1 MLDKNINQE
10 KIFDL
15 ENDLSFSQ
23 QFASTPL
30 TKNFIKFFL
39 NNNENVYLQKS
50 INDNKVVFSLINEIQ
65 ATQDSFYNINSR
77 KLANI
82 QQLIFNKLTELNSP
96 TLEDINQISH
106 LAINKEIDKIN
117 SNKSDIKTKYLN
129 SLKAFYNTLSNED
142 KTLFSKE
149 LNINDDLLNNI
160 KEENIKPLIHLVD
173 DNTKIIEEIL
183 NTQYKTTLYIHSLG
197 EMVDDFYYLNSYLFE
212 LEKLL
217 SDKCNNNDRK
227 NIIENDLPKLEEE
240 KSGFQLMLEQNFGLT
255 YEVLSDL
262 EKTKLF
268 KKNNEDFIEKL
279 HKQFWEI
286 TDAKNSFGICAKMP
300 LKDII
305 TIDIIQTG
313 GLQKFYQ
320 SKTIDLINF
329 KNCEIKFK
337 NVMGGI
343 FSPCDGE
350 GGLFNLKFKNLNI
363 PLTNITPVISNILNN
378 NWYVVEEV
386 FTGDIKDNFYNTE
399 YKIEDNSIKNQ
410 INKMIE
416 MEGKK
421 NITGKLTF

>member
-1 MLDKNINQE
+1 MIHKNIKQG

-15 ENDLSFSQ
+15 ENDSTFSQ

-30 TKNFIKFFL
+30 TKKFIKFFL
-39 NNNENVYLQKS
+39 DNNENIYLQKN

-65 ATQDSFYNINSR
+65 PTQDSFYNINSR

-82 QQLIFNKLTELNSP
+82 LQSIFNKLTELNSP
-96 TLEDINQISH
+96 TIEDINQISH
-106 LAINKEIDKIN
+106 LVINTEIDKIN

-129 SLKAFYNTLSNED
+129 SLKNFYNTLSNED

-149 LNINDDLLNNI
+149 LNVEGDLLINM
-160 KEENIKPLIHLVD
+160 KEENVKPLIHLVD
-173 DNTKIIEEIL
+173 DNTKVIEDVL
-183 NTQYKTTLYIHSLG
+183 NKEYKTTLYIHSFG
-197 EMVDDFYYLNSYLFE
+197 EMVDDFYYLNSYLFQ
-212 LEKLL
+212 LEQLL
-217 SDKCNNNDRK
+217 SDKCSNNTRE
-227 NIIENDLPKLEEE
+227 NIIENNLPKSEEE

-268 KKNNEDFIEKL
+268 KENNEEFIEKL
-279 HKQFWEI
+279 QKQFWEI

-305 TIDIIQTG
+305 TIDTIQTG

-320 SKTIDLINF
+320 SKTIDMINL
-329 KNCEIKFK
+329 KNCEIEFK

-350 GGLFNLKFKNLNI
+350 GGLFNLNFKNLKI
-363 PLTNITPVISNILNN
+363 PLTNITPVVSNILNN

-386 FTGDIKDNFYNTE
+386 FTGDIKNRFYDTK
-399 YKIEDNSIKNQ
+399 YTISDNSIKKQ
-410 INKMIE
+410 INEMIE
-416 MEGKK
+416 TEDRK
-421 NITGKLTF
+421 NIANKLTI

>member
-1 MLDKNINQE
+1 MMDKNIKQE

-15 ENDLSFSQ
+15 ENDLTFSQ
-23 QFASTPL
+23 QFNSTPL

-39 NNNENVYLQKS
+39 DNNENIYLQKN
-50 INDNKVVFSLINEIQ
+50 INDNEVVFSLINEIQ

-82 QQLIFNKLTELNSP
+82 QQSVFNKLTELNSP

-149 LNINDDLLNNI
+149 LNINDDLLYNI

-255 YEVLSDL
+255 YEVLSD
-262 EKTKLF
+262 
-268 KKNNEDFIEKL
+268 
-279 HKQFWEI
+279 
-286 TDAKNSFGICAKMP
+286 
-300 LKDII
+300 
-305 TIDIIQTG
+305 
-313 GLQKFYQ
+313 
-320 SKTIDLINF
+320 
-329 KNCEIKFK
+329 
-337 NVMGGI
+337 
-343 FSPCDGE
+343 
-350 GGLFNLKFKNLNI
+350 
-363 PLTNITPVISNILNN
+363 
-378 NWYVVEEV
+378 
-386 FTGDIKDNFYNTE
+386 
-399 YKIEDNSIKNQ
+399 
-410 INKMIE
+410 
-416 MEGKK
+416 
-421 NITGKLTF
+421 

>member
-1 MLDKNINQE
+1 MIDKDIKQE

-15 ENDLSFSQ
+15 ENDLTFSQ
-23 QFASTPL
+23 QFSSTPL

-39 NNNENVYLQKS
+39 DNNENTYLQKN

-65 ATQDSFYNINSR
+65 VTQDSFYNINSR

-82 QQLIFNKLTELNSP
+82 LQSIFNKLTELNSP

-106 LAINKEIDKIN
+106 LAINTEIDKTN
-117 SNKSDIKTKYLN
+117 SNKSDVKTKYLN
-129 SLKAFYNTLSNED
+129 SLKDFYNILSNED

-149 LNINDDLLNNI
+149 LNVDGDLLINM
-160 KEENIKPLIHLVD
+160 KEENVKPLIHLVD
-173 DNTKIIEEIL
+173 DHTKIVDEIL
-183 NTQYKTTLYIHSLG
+183 NKQYKTTLYIHSIG
-197 EMVDDFYYLNSYLFE
+197 EMIDDFYYLNSYLFE

-217 SDKCNNNDRK
+217 SDKCNNNTRQ

-268 KKNNEDFIEKL
+268 KKNNEEFIEKL

-286 TDAKNSFGICAKMP
+286 TEAKNSFGICVKMP

-305 TIDIIQTG
+305 TIDTIQTG

-320 SKTIDLINF
+320 SKTIDMINF

-350 GGLFNLKFKNLNI
+350 GGLFNFKFKNLNI
-363 PLTNITPVISNILNN
+363 PLINITPVVSNILNN

-386 FTGDIKDNFYNTE
+386 FTGDIKDKFYDTE
-399 YKIEDNSIKNQ
+399 YKIEDNSIKKR
-410 INKMIE
+410 INEMIE
-416 MEGKK
+416 IEDRK
-421 NITGKLTF
+421 NTANKLTI

>member
-1 MLDKNINQE
+1 MIDKDIKQE

-15 ENDLSFSQ
+15 ENDLTFSQ
-23 QFASTPL
+23 QFSSTPL

-39 NNNENVYLQKS
+39 DNNENTYLQKN

-65 ATQDSFYNINSR
+65 VTQDSFYNINSR

-82 QQLIFNKLTELNSP
+82 LQSIFNKLTELNSP

-106 LAINKEIDKIN
+106 LAINTEIDKTN
-117 SNKSDIKTKYLN
+117 SNKSDVKTKYLN
-129 SLKAFYNTLSNED
+129 SLKDFYNILSNED

-149 LNINDDLLNNI
+149 LNVDGDLLINM
-160 KEENIKPLIHLVD
+160 KEENVKPLIHLVD
-173 DNTKIIEEIL
+173 DHTKIVDEIL
-183 NTQYKTTLYIHSLG
+183 NKQYKTTLYIHSIG
-197 EMVDDFYYLNSYLFE
+197 EMIDDFYYLNSYLFE

-217 SDKCNNNDRK
+217 SDKCNNNTRQ

-240 KSGFQLMLEQNFGLT
+240 KSGFQLMLEQNFELT

-268 KKNNEDFIEKL
+268 KKNNEEFIEKL

-286 TDAKNSFGICAKMP
+286 TEAKNSFGICVKMP

-305 TIDIIQTG
+305 TIDTIQTG

-320 SKTIDLINF
+320 SKTIDMINF

-350 GGLFNLKFKNLNI
+350 GGLFNFKFKNLNI
-363 PLTNITPVISNILNN
+363 PLINITPVVSNILNN

-386 FTGDIKDNFYNTE
+386 FTGDIKDKFYDTE
-399 YKIEDNSIKNQ
+399 YKIEDNSIKKR
-410 INKMIE
+410 INEMIE
-416 MEGKK
+416 IEDRK
-421 NITGKLTF
+421 NTANKLTI

>member
-1 MLDKNINQE
+1 MIDKDIKQE

-15 ENDLSFSQ
+15 ENDLTFSQ
-23 QFASTPL
+23 QFSSTPL
-30 TKNFIKFFL
+30 IKNFIKFFVD
-39 NNNENVYLQKS
+39 NNENTYLQKN

-65 ATQDSFYNINSR
+65 VTQDSFYNINSR

-82 QQLIFNKLTELNSP
+82 LQSIFNKLTELNSP

-106 LAINKEIDKIN
+106 LAINTEIDKTN
-117 SNKSDIKTKYLN
+117 SNKSDVKTKYLN
-129 SLKAFYNTLSNED
+129 SLKDFYNSLSNED

-149 LNINDDLLNNI
+149 LNVDGDLLINM
-160 KEENIKPLIHLVD
+160 KEENVKPLIHLVD
-173 DNTKIIEEIL
+173 DHTKIVDEIL
-183 NTQYKTTLYIHSLG
+183 NKQYKTTLYIHSIG
-197 EMVDDFYYLNSYLFE
+197 EMIDDFYYLNSYLFE

-217 SDKCNNNDRK
+217 SDKCNNNTRQ

-268 KKNNEDFIEKL
+268 KKNNEEFIEKL

-286 TDAKNSFGICAKMP
+286 TEAKNSFGICVKMP

-305 TIDIIQTG
+305 TIDTIQTG

-320 SKTIDLINF
+320 SKTIDMINF

-350 GGLFNLKFKNLNI
+350 GGLFNFKFKNLNI
-363 PLTNITPVISNILNN
+363 PLINITPVVSNILNN

-386 FTGDIKDNFYNTE
+386 FTGDIKDKFYDTE
-399 YKIEDNSIKNQ
+399 YKIEDNSIKKR
-410 INKMIE
+410 INEMIE
-416 MEGKK
+416 IEDRK
-421 NITGKLTF
+421 NTANKLTI